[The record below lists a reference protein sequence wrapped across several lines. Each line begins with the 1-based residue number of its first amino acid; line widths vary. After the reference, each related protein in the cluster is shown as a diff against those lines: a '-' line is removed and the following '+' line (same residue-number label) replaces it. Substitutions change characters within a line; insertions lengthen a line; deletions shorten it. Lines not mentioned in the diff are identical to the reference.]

1 MAFGQLRWQISDL
14 TDTLI
19 WKSSWVLH
27 LSLNVIS
34 KDSMLKLNI
43 LLTDGKHGP
52 DQSVISWHGYVSKW
66 GVRFWF
72 QNGYFKGKN
81 GHLILRHPHMFWCWF
96 GNKGC
101 TSWQEHPPTVIE
113 IQTVILLWLRHLGA
127 WHDFCLEVSFHNKFE
142 ILSLRPSPCPTVPCS
157 VDPAWPESQSALW
170 SRWRT
175 SINAPDQNYQEIGAG
190 WGWEIGINLFSE
202 QTSYLDQWVW
212 TPYHLVTWN
221 SPFLTLS
228 TIWNFSAMVSLER
241 AFRTLGS
248 GLQRPIK
255 CRSLAAAVCLADKA
269 VKHWF
274 GQGDKKTKGKTLY
287 NTWLNLAQ
295 NLDGL
300 QSGTVGKAPYFWD
313 TSTLHGVE
321 EIGSYASLVLSEL
334 AWHWLII
341 IFGFS
346 RVWLALADN
355 DNTDKVKYKYEHTW
369 SK

>member
-1 MAFGQLRWQISDL
+1 MSQNEVSVFGSKMVTLREKTDTSFWDIPTCFGVDLGTRVVQVDKNIHLQWLKFKQSFFSDFDIWGPDMISVWKLVSTTSLKFCLWGPHHVPQCHVVWIQLDPRVNQRFGQGEEPQ
-14 TDTLI
+14 
-19 WKSSWVLH
+19 
-27 LSLNVIS
+27 
-34 KDSMLKLNI
+34 SMHRIKTI
-43 LLTDGKHGP
+43 KET
-52 DQSVISWHGYVSKW
+52 
-66 GVRFWF
+66 
-72 QNGYFKGKN
+72 
-81 GHLILRHPHMFWCWF
+81 
-96 GNKGC
+96 
-101 TSWQEHPPTVIE
+101 
-113 IQTVILLWLRHLGA
+113 
-127 WHDFCLEVSFHNKFE
+127 
-142 ILSLRPSPCPTVPCS
+142 
-157 VDPAWPESQSALW
+157 
-170 SRWRT
+170 
-175 SINAPDQNYQEIGAG
+175 GAG